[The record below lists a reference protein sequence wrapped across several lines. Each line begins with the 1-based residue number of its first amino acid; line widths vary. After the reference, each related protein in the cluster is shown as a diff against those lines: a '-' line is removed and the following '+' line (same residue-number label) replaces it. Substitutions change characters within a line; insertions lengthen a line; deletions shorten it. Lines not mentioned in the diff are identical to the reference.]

1 MSKRNRSD
9 ILRFL
14 AALTR
19 IGGIAAFVLILLSPL
34 QAQILT
40 LEKALEIA
48 FKKSPSIQEARYQLT
63 ISGENLKAQQAGLKS
78 QFLLTL
84 TPLTVSQ
91 TRTFSDLTSRYN
103 TQDLTRSALRFS
115 ITQPIKWT
123 DGTLTLVDSFN
134 WQKAASSYTGFV
146 SEATFNNSLTLR
158 LTQPIFTYNRTK
170 MTIRQL
176 ELSLENSQINYA
188 LQKLSIER
196 QVTQQF
202 LNLYASWESL
212 KIAEEELKNA
222 TESYQIIESKV
233 KAGISA
239 PVELY
244 QADLTRLS
252 SVAGLENK
260 QMSYQNSLDSFKI
273 LLGLPL
279 TDEIEIVADIRKKL
293 VEVNLDK
300 AVEHAQANRMELRQ
314 RDISIR
320 NALDSLIRVEA
331 ENEFKGSIDLSLGL
345 TGVNKQF
352 QNIYDSSNTDKQIAV
367 SFNIPVFDW
376 GQKTH
381 RIGASQASID
391 TQRLSADELRK
402 QITLEIRQAYRNLQ
416 NQTRQIEIAEINV
429 QNAQQT
435 YEINLERYKNG
446 DLSSKDMQFYQL
458 QLSQQK
464 LNEVQALISYKLTV
478 LDLKIR
484 SLWDFEYNRS
494 IMDIL

>member
-1 MSKRNRSD
+1 MRTRNQT
-9 ILRFL
+9 ILRKYP
-14 AALTR
+14 AALVR
-19 IGGIAAFVLILLSPL
+19 AGGIAALILFLLAPL
-34 QAQILT
+34 QASVLT

-48 FKKSPSIQEARYQLT
+48 FKNSPSIQEARFNLT
-63 ISGENLKAQQAGLKS
+63 ISGENLKAQQSGLKS

-91 TRTFSDLTSRYN
+91 TRNFSDLTSRYN

-134 WQKAASSYTGFV
+134 WQKAASSYTGSV

-158 LTQPIFTYNRTK
+158 LTQPIFTYNRTQ

-212 KIAEEELKNA
+212 KISEEELKNA

-252 SVAGLENK
+252 SIAGLENK
-260 QMSYQNSLDSFKI
+260 QMSFQNSLDSFKI

-279 TDEIEIVADIRKKL
+279 TEEIEIVADIRKKL

-314 RDISIR
+314 RDNSIR
-320 NALDSLIRVEA
+320 SALDSLMRAEA

-345 TGVNKQF
+345 TGVNSQL
-352 QNIYDSSNTDKQIAV
+352 QNLYESSNTDKQIAV

-381 RIGASQASID
+381 RIAASQASID
-391 TQRLSADELRK
+391 TQRLSASELRK
-402 QITLEIRQAYRNLQ
+402 QITLEIRQAYRNLR

-429 QNAQQT
+429 QNAQRT

-484 SLWDFEYNRS
+484 SLFDFENNRS
-494 IMDIL
+494 IVDLI